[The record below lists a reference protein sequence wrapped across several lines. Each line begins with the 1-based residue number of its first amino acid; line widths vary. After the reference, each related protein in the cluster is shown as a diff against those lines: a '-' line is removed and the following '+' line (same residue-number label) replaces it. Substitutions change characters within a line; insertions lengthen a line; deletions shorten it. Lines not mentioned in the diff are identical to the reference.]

1 MVKKYDIITVGSG
14 LIDASLQTNIHEKN
28 NFLKIPLGAK
38 IPLDKIIFSSG
49 GGGTNTARCA
59 AKLGM
64 KTAFLGKIGS
74 GYNAQI
80 ILRELKKANV
90 DFLGT
95 TSKEHTGYSI
105 ILKSKD
111 NRRTILTFKGASD
124 MLSYK
129 EINLKKLNTKWFH
142 FTSMNDKSFQTQ
154 KKLINFAIRNN
165 IKISYNPGI
174 KKINQGLGKI
184 IKIIK
189 NADILQMNREEAH
202 ILIKKAK
209 NEKEIFKKLHK
220 IGAKIICI
228 TNGNKKGKISDGKNI
243 YTFNPKKITVKE
255 STGAGDAFATSFLS
269 GMIKYNDIG
278 KSIKIAIKNAQS
290 VITKQKDMGLL
301 SIPQILKKI
310 KYERVKITKECW

>member
-1 MVKKYDIITVGSG
+1 MGKKYDIITVGSG
-14 LIDASLQTNIHEKN
+14 LIDASLQTNIQEKN
-28 NFLKIPLGAK
+28 NFIKIPLGTK

-59 AKLGM
+59 SKLGM

-80 ILRELKKANV
+80 ILRELKKSNV

-105 ILKSKD
+105 ILKSTN

-124 MLSYK
+124 MLSYN

-142 FTSMNDKSFQTQ
+142 FTSMNDESFQTQ
-154 KKLINFAIRNN
+154 KKLISFAIKNN

-184 IKIIK
+184 KKIIK
-189 NADILQMNREEAH
+189 NADILQMNKEEAH
-202 ILIKKAK
+202 TLVKKAK

-220 IGAKIICI
+220 LGAKIICI
-228 TNGNKKGKISDGKNI
+228 TNGNKKGKISNGKNI
-243 YTFNPKKITVKE
+243 YTFKPKKITAKK
-255 STGAGDAFATSFLS
+255 STGAGDVFAISFVS
-269 GMIKYNDIG
+269 SMIKYDDIE
-278 KSIKIAIKNAQS
+278 KSIKIAIKSAQS
-290 VITKQKDMGLL
+290 IITQQKNTGLL
-301 SIPQILKKI
+301 SLQQILKKI
-310 KYERVKITKECW
+310 KHERVNISKECW